1 MTVLR
6 RLTVA
11 SLTVVVIVVVLIFVS
26 IHLVGRWFQAHDFG
40 LVPVA
45 VFSASDSGN
54 VSLDETVLAVVPN
67 QRVDLIPR
75 LNAAIDMG
83 ILYDRRLTAGHCALL
98 AGEGQVI
105 IAWHIVPLTT
115 LVPDHHHA
123 VLAHGEEAVRL
134 THSPVLKLHRVS
146 ICPAEIIVKHFII
159 QSNPLIVMPQT
170 INKELLFMGQDTGEV
185 TALQTTRSFR
195 CFPCPPVCEV
205 LIAVALKLV
214 PAKVTN
220 LRVLLTEGS

>member
-11 SLTVVVIVVVLIFVS
+11 SLPVVVIVVVLIFVC
-26 IHLVGRWFQAHDFG
+26 IHLVGRWIQACDFG

-54 VSLDETVLAVVPN
+54 MSLDEAVLAVVPD
-67 QRVDLIPR
+67 QRVDLIAR
-75 LNAAIDMG
+75 LHAAIDMG

-98 AGEGQVI
+98 AGEGQVV
-105 IAWHIVPLTT
+105 IARHVVPLAA
-115 LVPDHHHA
+115 LMPDHHNA
-123 VLAHGEEAVRL
+123 VFACGEEAVRL
-134 THSPVLKLHRVS
+134 TRSPVLKLHRVS
-146 ICPAEIIVKHFII
+146 ISPAEIIVKHFII
-159 QSNPLIVMPQT
+159 QSDPLIVMSQA

-185 TALQTTRSFR
+185 TTLQTTLSFR

-220 LRVLLTEGS
+220 LRILLTEGS